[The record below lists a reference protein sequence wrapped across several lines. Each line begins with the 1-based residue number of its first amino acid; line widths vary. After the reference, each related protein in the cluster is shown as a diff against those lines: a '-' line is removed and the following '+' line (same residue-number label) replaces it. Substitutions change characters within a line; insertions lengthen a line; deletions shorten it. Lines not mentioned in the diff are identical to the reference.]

1 MAFEL
6 LSEQCRTWGLAVP
19 TRCLAD
25 CPAQPGGVLRMAG
38 QSVRRWSGHAAGIQA
53 LALSPDGNMIITGS
67 DDHTAR
73 IFSAA

>member
-1 MAFEL
+1 MASMSADFI
-6 LSEQCRTWGLAVP
+6 CAV
-19 TRCLAD
+19 CF
-25 CPAQPGGVLRMAG
+25 AG
-38 QSVRRWSGHAAGIQA
+38 QSVRRWTGHGAGIQA